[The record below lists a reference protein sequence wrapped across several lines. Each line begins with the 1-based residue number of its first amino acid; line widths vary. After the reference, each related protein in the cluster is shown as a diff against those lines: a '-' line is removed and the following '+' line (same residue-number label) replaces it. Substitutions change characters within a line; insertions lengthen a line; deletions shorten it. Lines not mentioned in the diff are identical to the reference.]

1 MQMKNRHL
9 IKIGWFD
16 RTTLYVIKKVISEA
30 DSNICGSYSLMPLAL
45 FISKVCLK
53 IMLTVA
59 PVSKALFLVDKTDV
73 RRFSND
79 TTGLRCLAI

>member
-1 MQMKNRHL
+1 
-9 IKIGWFD
+9 
-16 RTTLYVIKKVISEA
+16 
-30 DSNICGSYSLMPLAL
+30 MPLAL

-73 RRFSND
+73 RRLSND